1 MKLRIVPFV
10 LSAVAT
16 ALLLFGGW
24 MLYKQFAVVSP
35 FEKSIGQVEGVA
47 SANAPAIDE
56 DHVSVRVALTPD
68 ANLKDVY
75 ESIANEGKAAIGS
88 RELKL
93 DITNAAPSPQLEKVW
108 SSVLFDVAEAM
119 EKKNYSDIPNALEK
133 ATASNNA
140 VQYETELD
148 DHNVYIT
155 LKDGSSTKYVI
166 LPRTP
171 AMLEVSTYA

>member
-10 LSAVAT
+10 LSAAAA

-35 FEKSIGQVEGVA
+35 FQKSIGQIDGVA
-47 SANAPAIDE
+47 SANAPTIDQN
-56 DHVSVRVALTPD
+56 HVSVKVTLKPD

-75 ESIANEGKAAIGS
+75 ESIAQEGKEAIGS
-88 RELKL
+88 RELTL
-93 DITNAAPSPQLEKVW
+93 DITNAAPSEQLEKAW

-133 ATASNNA
+133 AAASNNA
-140 VQYETELD
+140 IQYVTELD

-155 LKDGSSTKYVI
+155 LKDGNSAKYIV

-171 AMLEVSTYA
+171 AMMEVSAYA